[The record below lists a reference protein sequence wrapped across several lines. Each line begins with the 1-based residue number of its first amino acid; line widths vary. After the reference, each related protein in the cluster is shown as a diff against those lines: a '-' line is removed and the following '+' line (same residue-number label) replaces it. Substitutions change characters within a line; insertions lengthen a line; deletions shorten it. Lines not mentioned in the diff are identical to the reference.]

1 MKLSDIKGE
10 AALDA
15 LADLIEPAAEIM
27 TDEQFVKC
35 IRNNNRVKAVKLVL
49 KNHKQ
54 AIITIMAVLDGK
66 KPEEY
71 EVNILTLPAKLL
83 EVLNDPDVMNLFQLQ
98 GTVTS
103 SGSAMENTEDEET

>member
-98 GTVTS
+98 GSVTS

>member
-10 AALDA
+10 TALDA

-35 IRNNNRVKAVKLVL
+35 IRNNNRVKAVKIVL

-103 SGSAMENTEDEET
+103 SGSAMENTEDEEM